1 MKRTKLDLVRER
13 PVFFHAKASPEV
25 VRLPPAKYLT
35 IDGGGSPDS
44 AEFQRAIGAMYGMAY
59 TLRAGSKQAGRD
71 YKVSTLEG
79 QWWSDVTG
87 PANPDALW
95 TAPRESWRW
104 RLLIMVPDFTT
115 KKEVAAAKQAL
126 HLRHGDLAAEH
137 VSLETVKEGL
147 CLQALHI
154 GPYAT
159 EPESIGRMR
168 ALMEA
173 KGLKPAGLHHE
184 VYLGDP
190 RRTKP
195 EKLKT
200 LLRQP
205 VAKA

>member
-1 MKRTKLDLVRER
+1 MKQSKLDLARER
-13 PVFFHAKASPEV
+13 PEFFTAKAAPEV
-25 VRLPPAKYLT
+25 VRLPAAKYLA
-35 IDGGGSPDS
+35 IDGGGSPES
-44 AEFQRAIGAMYGMAY
+44 PEFQRGIQAMYGVAY
-59 TLRAGSKQAGRD
+59 TLRALSKHSGRD

-87 PANPDALW
+87 PTDPDALW
-95 TAPRESWRW
+95 SAPRESWRW
-104 RLLIMVPDFTT
+104 RLLIMVPDFTS
-115 KKEVAAAKQAL
+115 KKDLAAAKEAVGEK
-126 HLRHGDLAAEH
+126 HGGEGVEH
-137 VSLETVKEGL
+137 VFLETVKEGL
-147 CLQALHI
+147 CLQALHV
-154 GPYAT
+154 GPYST
-159 EPESIGRMR
+159 EPASIGRMR
-168 ALMEA
+168 ALMDA

>member
-1 MKRTKLDLVRER
+1 MKPTRLDLSRER
-13 PVFFHAKASPEV
+13 PEFFRAKAAPEV
-25 VRLPPAKYLT
+25 VRLPAVKYLA

-44 AEFQRAIGAMYGMAY
+44 PEFQEGIGAMYGVAY
-59 TLRAGSKQAGRD
+59 TLRAQSRQAGRD

-87 PANPDALW
+87 PTDPDALW
-95 TAPRESWRW
+95 TAPRDSWRW
-104 RLLIMVPDFTT
+104 RLLIMVPDFTS
-115 KKEVAAAKQAL
+115 KKDVEAAKWAL
-126 HLRHGDLAAEH
+126 LEHHGDETAER
-137 VSLETVKEGL
+137 VSLEKVKEGL
-147 CLQALHI
+147 CLQALHV
-154 GPYAT
+154 GPYST

-168 ALMEA
+168 ALMDK

-195 EKLKT
+195 ERLKT

-205 VAKA
+205 VAKV

>member
-1 MKRTKLDLVRER
+1 M
-13 PVFFHAKASPEV
+13 
-25 VRLPPAKYLT
+25 
-35 IDGGGSPDS
+35 
-44 AEFQRAIGAMYGMAY
+44 
-59 TLRAGSKQAGRD
+59 
-71 YKVSTLEG
+71 
-79 QWWSDVTG
+79 TG
-87 PANPDALW
+87 PTDPDALW
-95 TAPRESWRW
+95 TAPRDSWRW

-115 KKEVAAAKQAL
+115 KKEVAAAKQAVAAK
-126 HLRHGDLAAEH
+126 HGDEG
-137 VSLETVKEGL
+137 VEQVFLETVKEGL
-147 CLQALHI
+147 CLQALHV
-154 GPYAT
+154 GPYST